1 MYVFVRK
8 ISTFNVDEID
18 YWCQFHQHFTYEQLF
33 WQLFPRT
40 HNVNVTRKKVAKTM
54 FIQKTS
60 TYNVYEIDDWFTL
73 ATYKKVLKYT
83 NYAFLKDLNIVGQ
96 MFFLIHS
103 LVKF

>member
-1 MYVFVRK
+1 
-8 ISTFNVDEID
+8 
-18 YWCQFHQHFTYEQLF
+18 
-33 WQLFPRT
+33 
-40 HNVNVTRKKVAKTM
+40 M